1 MGFLVAIEGI
11 DGSGKGTQARELV
24 ERLAGID
31 VSTTLLSFPRYSET
45 LFGAAVGEFLN
56 GAFGALDA
64 VAPQLAATLYAGDRY
79 ESRPVLLD
87 ALEQHDV
94 VVCDRYV
101 PSNLAHQGARLN
113 STQRTALLAWI
124 QQVEY
129 GVFALPRPDA
139 VIWLDLPAQITRTLI
154 SRKAARDYTTRAAD
168 IQEADSQYQADV
180 RDVYQALCKADSSW
194 IRIDGLVDSPAPEN
208 EMIRPV
214 EEIAEEVLAAVK
226 ARIEDRQR

>member
-24 ERLAGID
+24 ERLGGID

-45 LFGAAVGEFLN
+45 LFGAAIGEFLN
-56 GAFGALDA
+56 GAFGTLDA

-87 ALEQHDV
+87 ALEKHEV

-101 PSNLAHQGARLN
+101 PSNLAHQGARLD

-124 QQVEY
+124 QQIEY

-139 VIWLDLPAQITRTLI
+139 VIWLDLPAQVTQTLI

-180 RDVYQALCKADSSW
+180 RNVYQALCEADSSW
-194 IRIDGLVDSPAPEN
+194 IRIDGLIDSSAPEN
-208 EMIRPV
+208 KMIRPV
-214 EEIAEEVLAAVK
+214 EEIAEEVLAAVRV
-226 ARIEDRQR
+226 RIEDRHS